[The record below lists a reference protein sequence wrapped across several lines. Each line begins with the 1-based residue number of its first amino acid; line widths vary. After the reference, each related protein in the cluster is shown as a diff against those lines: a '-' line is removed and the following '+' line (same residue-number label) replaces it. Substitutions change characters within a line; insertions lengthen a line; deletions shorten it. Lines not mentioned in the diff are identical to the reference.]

1 MSDTWPS
8 TRGRRPIDWAA
19 VRAGA
24 MVAIA
29 ICLPVALAANILID
43 EPDESTLATTVSFV
57 AVLAGFSVGGWVAAR
72 RSADTPYSSAGVSGL
87 VAFAAIEAVAIVSLA
102 LRDEPINVVV
112 IVANAFFAYGAAML
126 GAALVARTR
135 T

>member
-1 MSDTWPS
+1 MNVEWP
-8 TRGRRPIDWAA
+8 A

-24 MVAIA
+24 LVAIA
-29 ICLPVALAANILID
+29 ICLPIAIVANVLID
-43 EPDESTLATTVSFV
+43 DDESGATTVFFV
-57 AVLAGFSVGGWVAAR
+57 AVLAGFAVGGWVAAKR
-72 RSADTPYSSAGVSGL
+72 AVETPYSSAGISGL

-102 LRDEPINVVV
+102 LRDEPIEIVV

-126 GAALVARTR
+126 GAAIVARGR